1 MVNCVRILS
10 VLCAVDSIFSLSVRG
25 KFKMIIWNTSHQTS
39 FYQPI
44 DTTEIVLS
52 EAINDVNEKKLRIW
66 KKTELISTNA
76 QNITARKSTA

>member
-1 MVNCVRILS
+1 
-10 VLCAVDSIFSLSVRG
+10 
-25 KFKMIIWNTSHQTS
+25 MIIWNTSHQT

-52 EAINDVNEKKLRIW
+52 EAISDVNEKKLRIW

-76 QNITARKSTA
+76 QNITARKSKAYIKSVFYEKRYFVK